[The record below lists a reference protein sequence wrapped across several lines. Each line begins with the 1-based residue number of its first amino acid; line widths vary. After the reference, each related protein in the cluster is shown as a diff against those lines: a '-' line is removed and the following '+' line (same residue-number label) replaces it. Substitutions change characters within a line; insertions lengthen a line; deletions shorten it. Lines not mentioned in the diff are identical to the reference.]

1 MPINAYTGIMSM
13 KDDSIVFTVRDSYTV
28 NISPSDLHG
37 EYSSNVDPHSD
48 EYCFGQLYFAI
59 SPSVKF
65 VPDDPTLMLVDHDSM
80 TPFLPDGVLDG
91 LHEHGI
97 DVSLFKYVR

>member
-1 MPINAYTGIMSM
+1 M

-28 NISPSDLHG
+28 NILPSDLYG
-37 EYSSNVDPHSD
+37 EYSSNVDPRSD

-80 TPFLPDGVLDG
+80 TPFLPDGILDG